1 MYQEERVEDACESQ
15 DGDDEMDDDVFD
27 YDATQHDYTINN
39 NDALDLSPA
48 TRYAWL
54 YDQKFWSLEESFSMK
69 VGSYYFLVI

>member
-48 TRYAWL
+48 TRYA
-54 YDQKFWSLEESFSMK
+54 
-69 VGSYYFLVI
+69 